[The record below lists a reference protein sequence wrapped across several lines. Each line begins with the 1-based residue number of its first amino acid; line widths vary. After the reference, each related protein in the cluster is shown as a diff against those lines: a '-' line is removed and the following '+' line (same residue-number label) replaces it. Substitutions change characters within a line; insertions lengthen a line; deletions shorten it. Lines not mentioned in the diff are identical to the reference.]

1 VESNIWHKRTYLQN
15 RNKLTDIKNT
25 VEKNNIG
32 EITIK
37 KLKKKNRLVVAKR
50 KGGRDWEGLRV
61 LG

>member
-1 VESNIWHKRTYLQN
+1 MESNIWHKRTYLQN

-37 KLKKKNRLVVAKR
+37 KLKKRTDLWLPR
-50 KGGRDWEGLRV
+50 GRVEGI
-61 LG
+61 GKD

>member
-1 VESNIWHKRTYLQN
+1 MESNIWHKRTYLQN